1 MLGMAIVLP
10 SPSCLLPSAISDARL
25 SQEDFSMKI
34 VDRWL
39 PIKSQLQTVWYSL
52 VAAMTT
58 SSQLQVWQT
67 RLANGDCSWHAYDPM
82 TGRSACFGSET
93 EMRVWIETQYYTR

>member
-1 MLGMAIVLP
+1 
-10 SPSCLLPSAISDARL
+10 
-25 SQEDFSMKI
+25 MKI
-34 VDRWL
+34 VDRWPL
-39 PIKSQLQTVWYSL
+39 LKLKLQKAWHSL
-52 VAAMTT
+52 VTAITT

-67 RLANGDCSWHAYDPM
+67 HLANGDCSWHAYDPM